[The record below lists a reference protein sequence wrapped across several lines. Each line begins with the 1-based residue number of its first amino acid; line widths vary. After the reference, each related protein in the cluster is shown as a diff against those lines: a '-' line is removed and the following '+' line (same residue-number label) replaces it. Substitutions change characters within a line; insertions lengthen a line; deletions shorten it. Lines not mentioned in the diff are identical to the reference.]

1 MKKGLQKS
9 PIRLKTTE
17 TKEKKRRKMGREE
30 KKVVVKLLLF
40 VLVTLEMVFEQT
52 KLLDERGLVGS
63 MFLQIQLEIVLS
75 VIILIPL

>member
-1 MKKGLQKS
+1 
-9 PIRLKTTE
+9 
-17 TKEKKRRKMGREE
+17 MGREE

>member
-1 MKKGLQKS
+1 
-9 PIRLKTTE
+9 
-17 TKEKKRRKMGREE
+17 MGREE
-30 KKVVVKLLLF
+30 KEVVVTLLLF